1 MEQKKLIFDFDGTL
15 VDSMREWAGKML
27 NVLHTYHIDYPA
39 DIIKTVTPLGD
50 RGTAEYFI
58 QAFAIDATVNELI
71 AMMDE
76 YAMDKYAKYISAKD
90 TVQETLVTLKRC
102 GYSLNVLTAS
112 PHKMLDACLKRVD
125 LYDCFDHIWSCEDFD
140 TTKGDIAIYRS
151 VAGALGT
158 TCENCIFL
166 DDNIHA
172 LTVAKRAGMT
182 VIGVYDESSDDL
194 MQEIKD
200 ISHFY
205 ICTMRD
211 LLSIVPIDIAEKY
224 SM

>member
-27 NVLHTYHIDYPA
+27 NVLHTYHIDYPV

-58 QAFAIDATVNELI
+58 HTFGIHATVNELI
-71 AMMDE
+71 AMMDD
-76 YAMDKYAKYISAKD
+76 YAMDKYTRHIPAKD
-90 TVQETLVTLKRC
+90 TVQDTLATLKRRGC
-102 GYSLNVLTAS
+102 SLNVLTAS
-112 PHKMLDACLKRVD
+112 PHKMLDACLKRVG
-125 LYDCFDHIWSCEDFD
+125 LYDCFDHVWSCDDFG

-151 VAGALGT
+151 VADALGT

-172 LTVAKRAGMT
+172 LTVAKQAGMT
-182 VIGVYDESSDDL
+182 VVGVYDESSDDL
-194 MQEIKD
+194 IQEIKD
-200 ISHFY
+200 MSHFY
-205 ICTMRD
+205 ICRMRD
-211 LLSIVPIDIAEKY
+211 LLTIVPIDAPK
-224 SM
+224 